1 MSSQLAGLET
11 DLGDIQLENR
21 LAMGGMAEIFLGTV
35 HDPAEFGGASTVV
48 VKRLMARFRAENE
61 FVKLFTTEAKLCVKL
76 KHPNIVRTYRAF
88 KRELDWYMVQEW
100 VDGGSLGL
108 VSSRLS
114 GAGLRLPPAATL
126 HVMVGLLKALGYVH
140 KARLGDQHVALVHRD
155 VNPGNLLVSLEGA
168 VKLTDFG
175 VAEGEGVGSPR
186 VEGVL
191 RGTPPYMAPEQVRG
205 ERVDPRTDLFS
216 AGIVFWELLTGRDL
230 FGAESEF
237 ETLRRVTEHEAA
249 PPSVYAEL
257 PQGFDAVAAKALQKN
272 PDDRF
277 QTATEFGRALVGA
290 AKAAMLGSGD
300 PALLASAVKHAL
312 EIRPTLPEV

>member
-1 MSSQLAGLET
+1 MRSPLAGLET
-11 DLGDIQLENR
+11 DLGDIQLEDR
-21 LAMGGMAEIFLGTV
+21 LALGGMAEIFLGTV
-35 HDPAEFGGASTVV
+35 QDPAEFGGAHKVV

-108 VSSRLS
+108 VNGRLV
-114 GAGLRLPPAATL
+114 GAELRMPPAATL
-126 HVMVGLLKALGYVH
+126 WVMVGLLKALGYVH
-140 KARLGDQHVALVHRD
+140 KARLGDQHVRLVHRD
-155 VNPGNLLVSLEGA
+155 VNPGNLLVSVDGE

-175 VAEGEGVGSPR
+175 VAEGEGVGAPR
-186 VEGVL
+186 VEGML

-216 AGIVFWELLTGRDL
+216 AGIVLWELLTGREL
-230 FGAESEF
+230 FSAESEF
-237 ETLRRVTEHEAA
+237 ETLRKVTEHQAA
-249 PPSVYAEL
+249 PPSVYADL
-257 PQGFDAVAAKALQKN
+257 PADFDAVTAKALQRN

-277 QTATEFGRALVGA
+277 QSATEFGRALVGA
-290 AKAAMLGSGD
+290 AKTAALGTGD
-300 PALLASAVKHAL
+300 PKLLAAAVKHAL
-312 EIRPTLPEV
+312 EIRATLPEA